1 MNCQYQKFKGREI
14 DFTQPVRIYKNL
26 HNGLFSIKQKEL
38 VVAHVRT
45 FEITDVDFKV
55 NESGRQRVV
64 LEKKKNV
71 HAFVCGRLL
80 KVNVEYKIG
89 RFWVK
94 TTYNPYKL
102 PYFYHPEDME
112 EADMSSDEVLI
123 GTEQG
128 LFIRLGE

>member
-45 FEITDVDFKV
+45 FEITNVDFKV
-55 NESGRQRVV
+55 NESGRQRVI

-80 KVNVEYKIG
+80 KVNAEYEIKPYL
-89 RFWVK
+89 VK
-94 TTYNPYKL
+94 VTYNPYQRGC
-102 PYFYHPEDME
+102 FYYPVDGKEALLHPSEN
-112 EADMSSDEVLI
+112 LI
-123 GTEQG
+123 GTERG
-128 LFIRLGE
+128 LYVY